1 MVCFLDEHAVIKSIG
16 EFTQGLD
23 PLPPQFGFSVPG
35 PTSEFKLP
43 GIRPPQVSENANCDG
58 YESTSMVQPVARIR
72 PFQVSD
78 DKDVRFAIGKGSL
91 ESLAVANR
99 KSQQNLFPFLFSY
112 KKWEFQPTSIL

>member
-43 GIRPPQVSENANCDG
+43 GICPPPGFREC
-58 YESTSMVQPVARIR
+58 
-72 PFQVSD
+72 
-78 DKDVRFAIGKGSL
+78 KL
-91 ESLAVANR
+91 
-99 KSQQNLFPFLFSY
+99 
-112 KKWEFQPTSIL
+112 